1 MVRLRKISSRP
12 SRLADQV
19 YGRLMGAIL
28 SGAIGQGDRL
38 VQEQLAADLAVSRT
52 PVREALQRLEREG
65 VLEQAGRRG
74 YQVRTISEGMIRAI
88 YQAREAVEGYAARL
102 VADTASPQALELLA
116 RRLADFG
123 TTANLESA
131 YEANRMAHRAI
142 VEATGN
148 DYLVDLFDA
157 IWGRAIAL
165 RIYAD
170 LWAAE
175 NIHRSIAE
183 SHAELLAA
191 LRTGD
196 GDRAARVMVEHIR
209 LGIEQQL
216 EALKAT
222 G

>member
-1 MVRLRKISSRP
+1 
-12 SRLADQV
+12 
-19 YGRLMGAIL
+19 
-28 SGAIGQGDRL
+28 
-38 VQEQLAADLAVSRT
+38 
-52 PVREALQRLEREG
+52 
-65 VLEQAGRRG
+65 
-74 YQVRTISEGMIRAI
+74 MIRAI

-116 RRLADFG
+116 GRLADFG

-175 NIHRSIAE
+175 NVHRSIAE